1 MKTFYIALLILLQTA
16 VLSAQVDRSQEPAPD
31 APKEIN
37 LGDLKSIELENGLKV
52 FLVPKPGYGKFAFSL
67 SINQPDIAKDPQ
79 PELREILSKLYYE
92 KSSVR
97 YTQKQVDSIISFHGA
112 KMGVTING
120 GFIIGLKEDTQQ
132 LMRMYT
138 DCLIHPNINQST
150 MDEFIAQRIKQ
161 KKVPK
166 KQQTLSNHGTSFGI
180 TLLDSLLREK
190 KKIEKDKQAVSRESN
205 YSDISL
211 SELQEFQRQRV
222 VSNNSTAILIGD
234 FTVNS
239 ARELLEKHFANWRK
253 GIPQEEE
260 RASTADT
267 KTIPQR
273 EIYVIDNPLAV
284 QSKVSFHWNLVDAF
298 QYFDHHIPMEVM
310 NQILGGYAN
319 AYIYQNLREDKGL
332 CYFALS
338 SISCTG
344 SGGSGFI
351 NTSVRTEK
359 TAIAVEN
366 IIYEMLRIRNQ
377 KVSDNTIRMAKN
389 SLIGGYARSLGGVAL
404 QRFLSFAMTQD
415 DYNLPDDYLK
425 TYPQKVGE
433 VTKAD
438 IIKMAQKYVKP
449 NNCIV
454 IVQGNAKAI
463 KGTLEAYG
471 PVKYFTKEGKTLEF

>member
-16 VLSAQVDRSQEPAPD
+16 VLSAQVDRSKEPDPD

-79 PELREILSKLYYE
+79 PELRDILSKLYY
-92 KSSVR
+92 KKASVR
-97 YTQKQVDSIISFHGA
+97 YSQKQIDSIIDFHGA
-112 KMGVTING
+112 KMGATING
-120 GFIIGLKEDTQQ
+120 GYIIGLKEDTRQ
-132 LMRMYT
+132 LMGVYT

-150 MDEFIAQRIKQ
+150 LDELIVQRIKQ
-161 KKVPK
+161 EKAPK
-166 KQQTLSNHGTSFGI
+166 KQQTLSNNGTSFGI
-180 TLLDSLLREK
+180 TLLDSLLHE
-190 KKIEKDKQAVSRESN
+190 KKIEKEKQTVSRESN

-211 SELQEFQRQRV
+211 SELQEFQRQRI

-234 FTVNS
+234 FTENS
-239 ARELLEKHFANWRK
+239 AREVLERYFASWKK
-253 GIPQEEE
+253 GTPLEEE

-267 KTIPQR
+267 KTIAQR

-284 QSKVSFHWNLVDAF
+284 QSKVGFHWNLGDAF

-389 SLIGGYARSLGGVAL
+389 SLIGKYARSLGGVAL

-438 IIKMAQKYVKP
+438 VIEMAQKYVKP
-449 NNCIV
+449 NNCV
-454 IVQGNAKAI
+454 IIIEGNAKAL

-471 PVKYFTKEGKTLEF
+471 LVKYFTKEGKTLEF

>member
-1 MKTFYIALLILLQTA
+1 MQTA
-16 VLSAQVDRSQEPAPD
+16 VLSAQVDRSKEPAPD
-31 APKEIN
+31 SPKEIN
-37 LGDLKSIELENGLKV
+37 LGDLKSIELKNGLKV

-67 SINQPDIAKDPQ
+67 TINQPDIKKDPQ
-79 PELREILSKLYYE
+79 PELREILGKLYYR
-92 KSSVR
+92 KSSINH
-97 YTQKQVDSIISFHGA
+97 TQKQVDSIIDFHGA

-138 DCLIHPNINQST
+138 DCLIHPSINQT
-150 MDEFIAQRIKQ
+150 VMDELVVEKIEQHKAPKEKETVSN
-161 KKVPK
+161 KK
-166 KQQTLSNHGTSFGI
+166 TNFGLMLI
-180 TLLDSLLREK
+180 DSLLHD
-190 KKIEKDKQAVSRESN
+190 KKIETEELSTSRELN
-205 YSDISL
+205 YSDITL
-211 SELQEFQRQRV
+211 SKLQAYQSQRV

-234 FTVNS
+234 FSEYS
-239 ARELLEKHFANWRK
+239 ARELLEKHFANWKMGDPLEEDRK
-253 GIPQEEE
+253 DIPNN
-260 RASTADT
+260 
-267 KTIPQR
+267 KIPAQR
-273 EIYVIDNPLAV
+273 EIYVIDNPIAV
-284 QSKVSFHWNLVDAF
+284 QSKIGFHWNLGDAF
-298 QYFDHHIPMEVM
+298 QYFKDDIPMEVM

-344 SGGSGFI
+344 DGGSGFI

-377 KVSDNTIRMAKN
+377 KVSDKTMRMAKN
-389 SLIGGYARSLGGVAL
+389 SLIGAYARSLGGIAL
-404 QRFLSFAMTQD
+404 QRFLSFAMAQNEF
-415 DYNLPDDYLK
+415 NLPDDYLK
-425 TYPQKVGE
+425 TYPQKIGE

-454 IVQGNAKAI
+454 IVQGNAKAL

>member
-1 MKTFYIALLILLQTA
+1 MKIYHLLILLLIFQNA
-16 VLSAQVDRSQEPAPD
+16 SISAQVDRSKEPAPD

-67 SINQPDIAKDPQ
+67 SISQPDIAKDPQ
-79 PELREILSKLYYE
+79 PELRDILSKLYYE

-97 YTQKQVDSIISFHGA
+97 YTQKQIDSIIDFHGA

-120 GFIIGLKEDTQQ
+120 GYIIGLKEDTRQ
-132 LMRMYT
+132 LMGVYT
-138 DCLIHPNINQST
+138 DCLINPNINQSAL
-150 MDEFIAQRIKQ
+150 DKLIAQKSKQ
-161 KKVPK
+161 EKAPK
-166 KQQTLSNHGTSFGI
+166 KKQSISKNKTSFGI
-180 TLLDSLLREK
+180 ILLDSLLHEK
-190 KKIEKDKQAVSRESN
+190 KVEIEKRN
-205 YSDISL
+205 YSKEFNYSKVSL
-211 SELQEFQRQRV
+211 SGLQKFQRERV

-234 FTVNS
+234 FTENS
-239 ARELLEKHFANWRK
+239 ARELLEKHFASWK
-253 GIPQEEE
+253 MG
-260 RASTADT
+260 TALEKKQNSKANT
-267 KTIPQR
+267 KTISR
-273 EIYVIDNPLAV
+273 RKIYVIDNPLAV
-284 QSKVSFHWNLVDAF
+284 QSKIGFHWNLGDAF

-332 CYFALS
+332 CYYALS
-338 SISCTG
+338 SISCSG

-359 TAIAVEN
+359 TSIAIEN

-377 KVSDNTIRMAKN
+377 KVSENTLRMAKN
-389 SLIGGYARSLGGVAL
+389 SLIGKYARSLSGVAL

-425 TYPQKVGE
+425 TYPKKVGE

-438 IIKMAQKYVKP
+438 IIEMAQKYVKP
-449 NNCIV
+449 NNCII
-454 IVQGNAKAI
+454 IVEGNAKAL
-463 KGTLEAYG
+463 KGTLEPYG
-471 PVKYFTKEGKTLEF
+471 QVTYFTKEGKHLDL